1 MKKENI
7 KIRTIKT
14 NVKGT
19 IIEFDEYYMVD
30 PKTGEEVFDRDLEI
44 ENDTRLYD
52 IYKKQMN
59 LLTSSEIKNIR
70 KKYDMNQKEFAL
82 SIGVGE
88 ITIHRF
94 ENGSIQTDSV
104 DSIIRL
110 SEDPNIMYSLLVK
123 NKTNLADDIY
133 NKFLNKVN
141 ILKKLKEHRIAD
153 FNINDYKDLIFETE
167 LVSNVT
173 NELINEYNKE
183 IDNLSKKYGIKD
195 NCEVAEYITPLKL
208 QKLLYYVQGLSLRI
222 FDKPAFINNISAWQ
236 YGPVIEEVY
245 KKYKGRTP
253 IQSTKTNYQV
263 NEGLKKIIQ
272 LVVSSY
278 GKIEAESLIN
288 LTHEEDP
295 WINTENGYTISID
308 KIKEY
313 FNKVYNIIYNI
324 NTFN

>member
-141 ILKKLKEHRIAD
+141 TLKKLKEHRIAD

-313 FNKVYNIIYNI
+313 FNKVYN
-324 NTFN
+324 